1 MSSRRVLKAAQAI
14 REVVS
19 MAIIADLKDPRIKDV
34 TVTLVEVAP
43 DMRQAKVH
51 VSVMGDES
59 KQGLCIRGL
68 QSSAGYLQ
76 QKVGNRIDTR
86 YTPRL
91 QFVLDK
97 GIQHALLVTRILEE
111 VLPAEREQQEQAASN
126 SVDSDVGESGV
137 GESEAAGTADSSES
151 PSGAAAVDETHESDR
166 ESPDESVEGPV

>member
-126 SVDSDVGESGV
+126 SVDSGV

-151 PSGAAAVDETHESDR
+151 PSGTAAVDETHGSDR

>member
-51 VSVMGDES
+51 VSVMGDDT

-111 VLPAEREQQEQAASN
+111 VLPAEREQQEQTASA
-126 SVDSDVGESGV
+126 SADASEESDTV
-137 GESEAAGTADSSES
+137 DSSES
-151 PSGAAAVDETHESDR
+151 LSGDVTVEETHESGP
-166 ESPDESVEGPV
+166 EIPDGSVEGPV

>member
-51 VSVMGDES
+51 VSVMGDET

-111 VLPAEREQQEQAASN
+111 VLPAEREQQEQAALK
-126 SVDSDVGESGV
+126 SVDSNV
-137 GESEAAGTADSSES
+137 GESEALDIMDSSES
-151 PSGAAAVDETHESDR
+151 PSGAASVEEMLESNR
-166 ESPDESVEGPV
+166 ESPGESVEGPV

>member
-51 VSVMGDES
+51 VSVMGDDT

-111 VLPAEREQQEQAASN
+111 VLPAEREQQEQTASV
-126 SVDSDVGESGV
+126 SADASEESDTV
-137 GESEAAGTADSSES
+137 DSSES
-151 PSGAAAVDETHESDR
+151 LSGDVTVEETHESGP
-166 ESPDESVEGPV
+166 EIPDGSVEGPV